1 MNVTYDVEGNLKRM
15 FTSEDTFKNLTLYKT
30 GYTTFTKTWGNAEQL
45 RDTAGGGMVQPGYGE
60 L

>member
-30 GYTTFTKTWGNAEQL
+30 GYTAFTKAWG
-45 RDTAGGGMVQPGYGE
+45 TPSS
-60 L
+60 